1 MTDTDIIVKIDQDKA
16 AKLDKINA
24 EKRDPIEKALAA
36 GWVYYDEKNTRYRVD
51 TVKLGRL
58 LLSKYKLLSV
68 RNGSKNEL
76 YLYHPQTGVWELIS
90 KDYLSNLIAVKLES
104 VNLWNDYTSAR
115 TKKYILEL
123 VEQKTFKTTFGGE
136 PPLKFNFKNGVWNWT
151 TRKLEQHS
159 HADYFVSV
167 TDYALETAGTTPETD
182 KYFDL
187 IFGENAKT
195 VREFI
200 GYSFYPSYEKIQALL
215 ILLGSGGDGKSTF
228 FKRFLERLIGCDNVA
243 SVNLRDLASGKENN
257 FKLRELH
264 RKHVNTASELSDFEN
279 KLIDTSTLKALTGGD
294 KLNASVK
301 GGGDIRFANY
311 AKLWVATNE
320 LVSFR
325 DTSHGWGRRIFV
337 VDFHKIKSFH
347 KEIDWE
353 KIRQERGA
361 FAYKCILAA
370 YEAFERGSLTVTP
383 SIEARRKDWQTEN
396 DSVQAFLDE
405 NCVTGENYR
414 VNRRDLYQAYEN
426 WCNLEHLHALM
437 NKNFTKSMRDKGFE
451 VKRLR
456 DDANGK
462 RFYFFMGLKKL
473 DF

>member
-1 MTDTDIIVKIDQDKA
+1 MTDIIVNIDQDKA

-24 EKRDPIEKALAA
+24 ENRDPIEKALEL

-90 KDYLSNLIAVKLES
+90 KDYLSNLIAVKLEA

-115 TKKYILEL
+115 TRKYILEL
-123 VEQKTFKTTFGGE
+123 VEQKTFKTTFGSE
-136 PPLKFNFKNGVWNWT
+136 PPLKFNFINGAWNWEK
-151 TRKLEQHS
+151 RKLEQHT
-159 HADYFVSV
+159 HEDYFVSV

-182 KYFDL
+182 KYFKL
-187 IFGENAKT
+187 IFGENEKT

-200 GYSFYPSYEKIQALL
+200 GYSFYPSYAKIQALL
-215 ILLGSGGDGKSTF
+215 VLLGSGGDGKSTF
-228 FKRFLERLIGCDNVA
+228 FNRFLERLIGCDNVA
-243 SVNLRDLASGKENN
+243 SVSLRDLGSSKENN

-264 RKHVNTASELSDFEN
+264 RKHINTASELSDFEN

-325 DTSHGWGRRIFV
+325 DTSDGWGRRIFV
-337 VDFHKIKSFH
+337 VDFHKIKNFET
-347 KEIDWE
+347 EINWNKIE
-353 KIRQERGA
+353 KERGA
-361 FAYKCILAA
+361 FAYKCILEAC
-370 YEAFERGSLTVTP
+370 EAFERGALTTTD
-383 SIEARRKDWQTEN
+383 SIKKRRVDWQNEN
-396 DSVQAFLDE
+396 DSVQAFLDDICE
-405 NCVTGENYR
+405 TGTDFKADR
-414 VNRRDLYQAYEN
+414 KDLYNAYTIWCEVEHIHPLQA
-426 WCNLEHLHALM
+426 
-437 NKNFTKSMRDKGFE
+437 KNFTKSMKDKGFE

-456 DDANGK
+456 IGGK
-462 RFYFFMGLKKL
+462 RAYFFLGLHKIEV
-473 DF
+473 

>member
-51 TVKLGRL
+51 TVKLGRV

-90 KDYLSNLIAVKLES
+90 KDYLSNLIAVKLEA

-123 VEQKTFKTTFGGE
+123 VEQKTFKTTFGDE
-136 PPLKFNFKNGVWNWT
+136 PPLKFNFINGVWNWEK
-151 TRKLEQHS
+151 RKLEQHT
-159 HADYFVSV
+159 HEDYFMSV

-215 ILLGSGGDGKSTF
+215 VLLGSGGDGKSTF
-228 FKRFLERLIGCDNVA
+228 FKRFLERLIGCDNCA
-243 SVNLRDLASGKENN
+243 SVSLRDLASGRDNN

-264 RKHVNTASELSDFEN
+264 RKYVNTSSELSDFEN
-279 KLIDTSTLKALTGGD
+279 RLIDTATLKHLTGGD
-294 KLNASVK
+294 KFNASVK
-301 GGGDIRFANY
+301 GGVDIRFANY

-337 VDFHKIKSFH
+337 VDFHKIKNFH

-361 FAYKCILAA
+361 FAYKCILDA
-370 YEAFERGSLTVTP
+370 YEAMERGTLTVTP

-426 WCNLEHLHALM
+426 WCNFEHLHALM

>member
-90 KDYLSNLIAVKLES
+90 KDYLSNLIAVKLEA

-136 PPLKFNFKNGVWNWT
+136 PPLKFNFANGVWNWEK
-151 TRKLEQHS
+151 RKLEQHT
-159 HADYFVSV
+159 HEDYFVSV

-182 KYFDL
+182 KYFKL
-187 IFGENAKT
+187 VFGENEKT

-215 ILLGSGGDGKSTF
+215 VLLGSGGDGKSTF
-228 FKRFLERLIGCDNVA
+228 FKQFLEQLIGCDNTA
-243 SVNLRDLASGKENN
+243 SVSLRDLASGRDNN
-257 FKLRELH
+257 FKLRELQP
-264 RKHVNTASELSDFEN
+264 KYVNTSSELSDFEN
-279 KLIDTSTLKALTGGD
+279 RLIDTATLKHLTGGD
-294 KLNASVK
+294 KFNASVK
-301 GGGDIRFANY
+301 GSVDIRFANY
-311 AKLWVATNE
+311 AKLWIATNE

-325 DTSHGWGRRIFV
+325 DTSRWWSRRIFV
-337 VDFHKIKSFH
+337 VDFHKIKNF
-347 KEIDWE
+347 KTEINWE

-370 YEAFERGSLTVTP
+370 YEAFERGTLTVTP
-383 SIEARRKDWQTEN
+383 LIEARRKDWQTEN
-396 DSVQAFLDE
+396 DSVQAFLDDICE
-405 NCVTGENYR
+405 TGTDFKADR
-414 VNRRDLYQAYEN
+414 KDLYNAYTIWCEVEHIHPLQA
-426 WCNLEHLHALM
+426 
-437 NKNFTKSMRDKGFE
+437 KNSTKSMKDKGFE

-456 DDANGK
+456 IGGK
-462 RFYFFMGLKKL
+462 RAYFFLGLHKIEV
-473 DF
+473 

>member
-76 YLYHPQTGVWELIS
+76 YLYHPRTGVWELIS
-90 KDYLSNLIAVKLES
+90 KDYLINLIAVKLEA

-159 HADYFVSV
+159 HADYFMSV

-215 ILLGSGGDGKSTF
+215 VLLGSGGDGKSTF
-228 FKRFLERLIGCDNVA
+228 FKQFLEQLIGCDNTA
-243 SVNLRDLASGKENN
+243 SVSLRDLASGRDNN

-264 RKHVNTASELSDFEN
+264 RKYVNTSSELSDFEN
-279 KLIDTSTLKALTGGD
+279 RLIDTATLKHLTGGD
-294 KLNASVK
+294 KFNASVK
-301 GGGDIRFANY
+301 GSVDIRFANY
-311 AKLWVATNE
+311 AKLWIATNE

-325 DTSHGWGRRIFV
+325 DTSRGWSRRIFV
-337 VDFHKIKSFH
+337 VDFHKIKNFNQ
-347 KEIDWE
+347 EIDWE
-353 KIRQERGA
+353 KIRAERGA

-383 SIEARRKDWQTEN
+383 SIESRRTDWQTEN
-396 DSVQAFLDE
+396 DSVQAFLDDICE
-405 NCVTGENYR
+405 TGTDFKADR
-414 VNRRDLYQAYEN
+414 KDLYNAYTIWCEVEHIHPLQA
-426 WCNLEHLHALM
+426 
-437 NKNFTKSMRDKGFE
+437 KNFTKSMKDKGFE

-456 DDANGK
+456 IGGK
-462 RFYFFMGLKKL
+462 RPYFFLGLHKIEV
-473 DF
+473 